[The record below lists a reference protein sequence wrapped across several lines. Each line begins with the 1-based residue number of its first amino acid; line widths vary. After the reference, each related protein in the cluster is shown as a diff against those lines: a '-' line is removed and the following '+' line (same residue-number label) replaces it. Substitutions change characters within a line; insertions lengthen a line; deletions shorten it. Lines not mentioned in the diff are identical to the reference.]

1 MKMKPVE
8 VKSSTY
14 IHNNV
19 ENNNKNPKFEVGY
32 HERISKSKTI
42 SAKGYTPNWS
52 GDVFWLK

>member
-14 IHNNV
+14 IH
-19 ENNNKNPKFEVGY
+19 NKNPKFEVGY